1 MFVGVAIISNIWS
14 GQSLISHHTPT
25 QHIFYSLKQTKIL
38 DVTVTRSMS
47 AETSVQGKNI
57 GTLP

>member
-25 QHIFYSLKQTKIL
+25 QHIFYSLTQKKIL
-38 DVTVTRSMS
+38 ESSEVCTFTY
-47 AETSVQGKNI
+47 VQEQNVGI
-57 GTLP
+57 LP